1 MSSKNFNKL
10 KNIKQRVSV
19 SEFKDKLKSSGD
31 KAKAKFNFKFK
42 NFKFKKLNL
51 SSLKKYFGL
60 INIGLAKSDNETSQ
74 EKAIR
79 LGTTLFAVTAITG
92 LLLGLVEWGTRDAIL
107 ATRANDKSAA
117 LQNVMP
123 EAVIFNNFNKA
134 ELNETITDVQEA
146 LNDKKERVG
155 WCVSVA
161 SKGYGGLVNFVVG
174 IKADGSVRAI
184 NILSHSETPGLGAK
198 STKPEF
204 YTQFNNKDEL
214 PLKVV
219 KGAANNPDEIAAIS
233 GATVTSNAVTNGVN
247 EAVNYFNQNLAPLNI
262 KN

>member
-1 MSSKNFNKL
+1 MSSKNFNKF
-10 KNIKQRVSV
+10 KNMKQRVSV

-31 KAKAKFNFKFK
+31 KAKAKFKFNF

-51 SSLKKYFGL
+51 SSLKKYFSF
-60 INIGLAKSDNETSQ
+60 INIGLAKSDNETSY

-107 ATRANDKSAA
+107 RTRTDDKAVA
-117 LQNVMP
+117 LKNVMP
-123 EAVIFNNFNKA
+123 EAEKFNSYNKA

-146 LNDKKERVG
+146 LNNKGERVG
-155 WCVSVA
+155 WCLSVA

-198 STKPEF
+198 ATLPEF
-204 YTQFNNKDEL
+204 YKQYDNRDKL

-219 KGAANNPDEIAAIS
+219 KGAANNLDEISAIS
-233 GATVTSNAVTNGVN
+233 GATKTSNAVTNGVN
-247 EAVNYFNQNLAPLNI
+247 WAVEYFNASLN

>member
-1 MSSKNFNKL
+1 MSSKF
-10 KNIKQRVSV
+10 KN
-19 SEFKDKLKSSGD
+19 
-31 KAKAKFNFKFK
+31 KAKAKAKTHEEAAQVKTQAKINDIKNDLKNKVKFNF
-42 NFKFKKLNL
+42 NFNLGFIKKIF
-51 SSLKKYFGL
+51 SS
-60 INIGLAKSDNETSQ
+60 INIGLAKSDNETDVQ
-74 EKAIR
+74 KAVR

-107 ATRANDKSAA
+107 ATRANDKSDA

-123 EAVIFNNFNKA
+123 EAVIFNNFKQA

-146 LNDKKERVG
+146 LNDKRQRVG

-198 STKPEF
+198 STEPEF
-204 YTQFNNKDEL
+204 YTQFDNKDKL

-219 KGAANNPDEIAAIS
+219 KGSANNPDEIAAIS

-247 EAVNYFNQNLAPLNI
+247 EAVNYFNQNLAALSA

>member
-1 MSSKNFNKL
+1 MSSKNFNKF
-10 KNIKQRVSV
+10 KNMKQRVNV

-31 KAKAKFNFKFK
+31 KAKFKFNF
-42 NFKFKKLNL
+42 NFSFIKKI
-51 SSLKKYFGL
+51 FGCL
-60 INIGLAKSDNETSQ
+60 NIGLAKSDNETSY

-107 ATRANDKSAA
+107 RTRTDDKAVA
-117 LQNVMP
+117 LKNVMP
-123 EAVIFNNFNKA
+123 EAEKFNSYNKA

-146 LNDKKERVG
+146 LNNKGERVG
-155 WCVSVA
+155 WCLSVA

-198 STKPEF
+198 ATLPEF
-204 YTQFNNKDEL
+204 YKQYDNRDKL

-219 KGAANNPDEIAAIS
+219 KGAANNLDEISAIS
-233 GATVTSNAVTNGVN
+233 GATKTSNAVTNGVN
-247 EAVNYFNQNLAPLNI
+247 WAVEYFNASLN

>member
-1 MSSKNFNKL
+1 MSSKF
-10 KNIKQRVSV
+10 KN
-19 SEFKDKLKSSGD
+19 
-31 KAKAKFNFKFK
+31 KAKAKAKTHEEAAQVKTQAKINDIKNKIKFNINLDFI
-42 NFKFKKLNL
+42 KKIF
-51 SSLKKYFGL
+51 SSV
-60 INIGLAKSDNETSQ
+60 NIGLAKSDNETDMQ
-74 EKAIR
+74 KAVR

-107 ATRANDKSAA
+107 ATRANDKSDA

-123 EAVIFNNFNKA
+123 EAVIFNNFKQA

-146 LNDKKERVG
+146 LNDKRQRVG
-155 WCVSVA
+155 WCVSVS

-198 STKPEF
+198 STEPEF
-204 YTQFNNKDEL
+204 YTQFNNRDKL

-219 KGAANNPDEIAAIS
+219 KGAASNPDEIAAIS

-247 EAVNYFNQNLAPLNI
+247 EAVNYFNQNLAALSA

>member
-10 KNIKQRVSV
+10 KNMKQRVSV

-31 KAKAKFNFKFK
+31 KVKAKFKFNFI
-42 NFKFKKLNL
+42 KKLNL
-51 SSLKKYFGL
+51 SSLKKYFSF

-107 ATRANDKSAA
+107 RTRADDKAVA
-117 LQNVMP
+117 LKNVMP
-123 EAVIFNNFNKA
+123 EAEKFNSYNKA

-146 LNDKKERVG
+146 LNKKGERVG
-155 WCVSVA
+155 WCLSVA

-198 STKPEF
+198 ATLPEF
-204 YTQFNNKDEL
+204 YKQYDNRDKL

-219 KGAANNPDEIAAIS
+219 KGAANNPDEISAIS
-233 GATVTSNAVTNGVN
+233 GATKTSNAVTNGVN
-247 EAVNYFNQNLAPLNI
+247 WAVEYFNASLN

>member
-1 MSSKNFNKL
+1 MSSKNFNKF
-10 KNIKQRVSV
+10 KNMKQRVNV

-31 KAKAKFNFKFK
+31 KAKFKFNF
-42 NFKFKKLNL
+42 NFSFIKKI
-51 SSLKKYFGL
+51 FGCL
-60 INIGLAKSDNETSQ
+60 NIGLAKSDNETSY

-107 ATRANDKSAA
+107 RTRTDDKAVA
-117 LQNVMP
+117 LKNVMP
-123 EAVIFNNFNKA
+123 EADKFNSYNKA

-146 LNDKKERVG
+146 LNNKGERVG
-155 WCVSVA
+155 WCLSVA

-198 STKPEF
+198 ATLPEF
-204 YTQFNNKDEL
+204 YKQYDNRDKL

-219 KGAANNPDEIAAIS
+219 KGAANNLDEISAIS
-233 GATVTSNAVTNGVN
+233 GATKTSNAVTNGVN
-247 EAVNYFNQNLAPLNI
+247 WAVEYFNASLN